1 LLEQSGHEARYLLQP
16 LTGPRHQL
24 RVHMSALGLPIR
36 GDRIYPTLWPE
47 PALPDYSAP
56 LQLLA
61 CGLSFIDPVTRQSRR
76 FELGRK
82 LAF

>member
-1 LLEQSGHEARYLLQP
+1 
-16 LTGPRHQL
+16 
-24 RVHMSALGLPIR
+24 MSALGLPIR
-36 GDRIYPTLWPE
+36 GDRIYPALWPE
-47 PALPDYSAP
+47 PALPDYSTP

-61 CGLSFIDPVTRQSRR
+61 CGLSFIDPVTQQTRH